1 MYKIEVDHEKK
12 QFMITL
18 EGSLNMEESIAYS
31 AELESNLSGKD
42 LSEYYLVVD
51 TSDLKISSHDL
62 EDQMKR
68 GMEMIFSAPFKARYN
83 IVPKSAVTNL
93 QANRVGKEFELKS
106 KFIIVYSYEEILVT
120 AK

>member
-1 MYKIEVDHEKK
+1 MYKIEVNHEER
-12 QFMITL
+12 QFLIAL

-42 LSEYYLVVD
+42 LSEYDLIVD
-51 TSDLKISSHDL
+51 TSGLKISSHDL

-68 GMEMIFSAPFKARYN
+68 GMELIFSTPFKARYN

-93 QANRVGKEFELKS
+93 QANRVGKEFELKE
-106 KFIIVYSYEEILVT
+106 KFIIVQSYDEILAR